1 MTIEAGKK
9 LDATIVIPVK
19 NGGERLEQVL
29 DMVDRQETEFSY
41 EVVCVDSG
49 STDDSVAVI
58 RRHNCILKE
67 IAPEEFG
74 HGKTRNLGAS
84 LGTGEF
90 ILFLT
95 QDAVPADT
103 HWLDEMLKAVKSD
116 DGIAGGFGIHY
127 PYPDCNLPDQLML
140 QEHFARF
147 GTENMT
153 FEITDENRSLY
164 EEDEGYRQ
172 YLAFFSDNNS
182 CLRRSVWERIPYD
195 DVDYAEDQFWARK
208 ILEQGYK
215 KVYCPK
221 AGVYH
226 SHNYPLASYGKR
238 YYDDFKAVYRV
249 YGTVLCPDVKAYIRG
264 ILGPTKHECGFIL
277 RKRDLSLTE
286 KIKWCLYSGIRNC
299 MRCTASVRAVKY
311 FRAPKEQQESM
322 DRRYSQQYLQIK
334 GTNNTNGEKH

>member
-1 MTIEAGKK
+1 M
-9 LDATIVIPVK
+9 DATIVIPVK
-19 NGGERLEQVL
+19 NGGERLKQVL
-29 DMVDRQETEFSY
+29 DMVGRQETDASY
-41 EVVCVDSG
+41 EVICVDSG
-49 STDDSVAVI
+49 SSDDSI
-58 RRHNCILKE
+58 NTIKKHGCILKQ
-67 IAPEEFG
+67 IPPEEFG

-95 QDAVPADT
+95 QDALPVDT
-103 HWLDEMLKAVKSD
+103 HWLDEMIRAMRSD
-116 DGIAGGFGIHY
+116 EEIAGGFGIHL
-127 PYPDCNLPDQLML
+127 PYPDCNLPDRLML

-147 GTENMT
+147 GDKNTV
-153 FEITDENRSLY
+153 FELTDENRKLY

-215 KVYCPK
+215 KVYCPS

-226 SHNYPLASYGKR
+226 SHNYPLKSYGKR

-249 YGTVLCPDVKAYIRG
+249 YGTVLCPDMKAYVRG
-264 ILGPTKHECGFIL
+264 ILGDTKRECAYIL
-277 RKRDLSLTE
+277 RQKQLGMKKKIYWCYYSL
-286 KIKWCLYSGIRNC
+286 YRNIV
-299 MRCTASVRAVKY
+299 RRTASVRAVKY
-311 FRAPKEQQESM
+311 FSVDDEMKKKM
-322 DRRYSQQYLQIK
+322 DVRYSREYELFRK
-334 GTNNTNGEKH
+334 